1 MLNIQPGDVNK
12 LRELLAAGLIREED
26 ISSGSFGPSAPPQQN
41 ALARILSDQEQFAAG
56 DQSGALPMGSMR
68 NEETGRVTYFKPGGG
83 GFSDRPYPAQ
93 GQIPEQAKRQKV
105 RLVGMGNDGS
115 QTDLGEEDARALPID
130 YTRPGIDLPGLGKA
144 RYTADG
150 RYAVVSNPDGSQT
163 KVVLGYDAAASDRR
177 TLRDLKMREMSAQA
191 SEAEAR
197 AGLLQDKR
205 TMLAA
210 GPQQADASAPLD
222 QKELERIH
230 GKPDKGYR
238 WTQDGT
244 QEPLPGGEIVK
255 AAQTAAEKAADAI
268 SQIDALIGGEGR
280 APHAGFESA
289 VGVSIPKALGA
300 GFIPGTDTSNF
311 NKRLEQLKGGA
322 FLEAFQ
328 TLKGGGQITEV
339 EGRKAT
345 AAITR
350 MDTAQSEPEFIEA
363 AKEFRSILERGL
375 AKARA
380 MGGAAPAAKAPD
392 FSAGGQGAASVPPP
406 EQRRLG
412 QAYDTPR
419 GRLIWL
425 GNGWRA
431 P

>member
-93 GQIPEQAKRQKV
+93 GQIPEQAKRPKV
-105 RLVGMGNDGS
+105 RLVGVGNDGS
-115 QTDLGEEDARALPID
+115 QHDLGEEDARALPVD
-130 YTRPGIDLPGLGKA
+130 YTRPAIDIPGLGKG

-150 RYAVVSNPDGSQT
+150 RHAVIQNPDGSQT
-163 KVVLGYDAAASDRR
+163 KVVLGYDAAASERR
-177 TLRDLKMREMSAQA
+177 TLRDLKMRELAAQT

-210 GPQQADASAPLD
+210 GPQQTATDAAPALD

-238 WTQDGT
+238 WTQDGKL
-244 QEPLPGGEIVK
+244 EPLPDGEVQQ

-280 APHAGFESA
+280 APHPGFESA
-289 VGVSIPKALGA
+289 VGLSVPKVMGA
-300 GFIPGTDTSNF
+300 GFIPGTQTSDF
-311 NKRLEQLKGGA
+311 NKRLDQLKGGA

-339 EGRKAT
+339 EGKKAT

-350 MDTAQSEPEFIEA
+350 MDTAQSEAEFVAA
-363 AKEFRSILERGL
+363 AKEFRDILARGL
-375 AKARA
+375 EKAKAK
-380 MGGAAPAAKAPD
+380 GGSLPSAPAGSGQAAAPA
-392 FSAGGQGAASVPPP
+392 QVPPP